1 MHTPKRHGESHGQAD
16 FLHVASATQGM
27 HAKDRWQMSDSLHPS
42 GSGEEYTADQM
53 NRMLDLYERTLSDA
67 GYSPV
72 SYPDPA
78 ARLGGN
84 RVQAARFDCLNH
96 ALWMCGCIRRL
107 LREARYAKAYR
118 WLGEVRG
125 MLFMGGVFSIGEL
138 REQEYA
144 ALTPVPKRVRDALKE
159 CPPTPRTDR

>member
-1 MHTPKRHGESHGQAD
+1 
-16 FLHVASATQGM
+16 
-27 HAKDRWQMSDSLHPS
+27 MSGPMQPI

-53 NRMLDLYERTLSDA
+53 NRVLDLYERTLSGA

-72 SYPDPA
+72 TYPDLA

-96 ALWMCGCIRRL
+96 ALWMCGCIRRF

-125 MLFMGGVFSIGEL
+125 MLFMGGVFSIEEL
-138 REQEYA
+138 RMQEYA
-144 ALTPVPKRVRDALKE
+144 ALSPVPKRVREAME
-159 CPPTPRTDR
+159 AVCPPTPRMDR